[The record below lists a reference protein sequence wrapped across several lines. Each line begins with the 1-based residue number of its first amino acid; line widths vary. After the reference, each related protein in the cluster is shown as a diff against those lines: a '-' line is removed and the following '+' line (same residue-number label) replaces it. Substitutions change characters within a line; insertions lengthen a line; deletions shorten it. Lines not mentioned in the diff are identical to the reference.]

1 MGLFSSLTGRRKRVD
16 PYGLWEDDAAQLDR
30 FVERGADAAAARDS
44 EFSISF
50 AKEDGARAA
59 AKELGEARVA
69 GELVEPSHG
78 VDEWAILIYGRDE
91 PLVPD
96 FLRETVDL
104 AEQVASSH
112 GGEFEGWAALFTAEE
127 KSGWDVEP
135 L

>member
-1 MGLFSSLTGRRKRVD
+1 MGFLSKLTGGNKRVD
-16 PYGLWEDDAAQLDR
+16 PYGLLEDDAKQLER
-30 FVERGADAAAARDS
+30 FVTNGAVVASPRDS
-44 EFSISF
+44 EFSVTF
-50 AKEDGARAA
+50 KNEDDARAA

-78 VDEWAILIYGRDE
+78 VDEWAILIYGRDQ

-104 AEQVASSH
+104 ARGIAQSH
-112 GGEFEGWAALFTAEE
+112 KGEYEGWAAMYTEEE
-127 KSGWDVEP
+127 KASWGVEP